1 MEHPSRGLPSV
12 ACLSFSY
19 ISTDEQLDNA
29 LSLLV
34 GIEQRMDIAFC
45 LHYCTCTLIRLA
57 LALLTREW
65 LVMWMVGMKIPPALT
80 ALRPESNHGPLQLVV
95 QSVDGLDDLNCV
107 RASSGNGC

>member
-1 MEHPSRGLPSV
+1 MEHPSRSLPSV

-19 ISTDEQLDNA
+19 ISTGGQLNNA

-34 GIEQRMDIAFC
+34 GIKQHIDTAFY

-57 LALLTREW
+57 LALLTQEW
-65 LVMWMVGMKIPPALT
+65 LVMWMVGMKILPALT
-80 ALRPESNHGPLQLVV
+80 ALRPELNHRPLQLVV

-107 RASSGNGC
+107 QASSGNGC